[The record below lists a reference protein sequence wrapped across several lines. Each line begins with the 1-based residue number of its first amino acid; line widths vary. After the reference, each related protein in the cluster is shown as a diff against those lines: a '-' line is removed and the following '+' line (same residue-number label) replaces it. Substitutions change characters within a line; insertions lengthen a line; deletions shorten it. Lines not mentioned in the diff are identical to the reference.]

1 VNGYRSVRVACV
13 GLLALGLLVAGSAS
27 SSAAG
32 DLHISLAATPPSP
45 VAGGAAFT
53 VSADVSNNSG
63 TDVNSYIADIVLP
76 SGISFVSSNDG
87 CAPDSGDAQMIVCPR
102 GATPD
107 GTGDSFAFAA
117 IAASSAAGPAT
128 ITPSVVG
135 MDPATVTGSG
145 DGLSLTVDGQA
156 DLASSISA
164 PGGDQIAGD
173 PAGFDYAVSVK
184 NNGPSDNTGG
194 YTVTGTLPAGVS
206 FVSGTGCATATGG
219 FTCSDTAL
227 AAGATKTFTVHVTA
241 ASSTAP
247 GTPNAHVAVV
257 SNGTSDPNSAND
269 AADTSPDVSI
279 ITRADLAPTITA
291 PVGDQIAGDPA
302 GLDYAVSV
310 TNNGLSDNTGGYTVT
325 GTLPAGVSFVSG
337 TGCATATG
345 GFTCSDT
352 GLAAGAT
359 KTFTVHVTVASS
371 TPPGSPNAHVAV
383 VSNGTADPTSANDA
397 ADTNPD
403 VSIITQAD
411 LASSISAPG
420 GSQIAGDPAGF
431 DYAVSVKNNGLS
443 DNTGGYTVTGTL
455 PSGVSFASGTGCVT
469 ATGGFTCSDTG
480 LAAGATK
487 TFTVHVAVASS
498 TPAGSPNA
506 HVSVASTGTTDPN
519 AANNDADTNPDV
531 TIITRADLQA
541 SISAPGGSQIAG
553 DPAGFNYTVQVKNNG
568 FSDNTGG
575 YTVTGTLP
583 SGVSFASGTG
593 CVTATGGFTC
603 SNATGLV
610 SGATDTYTV
619 HVTVAA
625 STPDGT
631 PNAHVSV
638 ASTGTTDPSAANNDA
653 DTSPDVTIIT
663 RADLVIT
670 GSGDSASAAPSV
682 IFANA
687 TPGQNTVSFS
697 VTFHNAGLSDGRHS
711 TLKFDPSLSTHLGS
725 AEWCLVT
732 LTDPCGASS
741 TFTAYN
747 ATNGVDVGQLKPHD
761 IATVMFHA
769 HALAADRNGPF
780 NVAQGFRVSV
790 PGPTTDPD
798 LTNNARSANS
808 IEIDTVP
815 SPVRNVQAVPGNG
828 NAIVTWEPPSNTGG
842 GSQTISQ
849 YKVTVTP
856 TGGGSPITVPA
867 SAPRVLCP
875 NGVNTDCYRLNISPL
890 TNNTNYTIAV
900 QAQNSVGLSDV
911 HDGVNPDASATAR
924 PSVNAS
930 AAIVPTNTTST
941 LSTCT
946 TATPQQPTCVQYLIP
961 SGTGGVFGALGGPAV
976 ALPNGFCG
984 GAPCVSNTGSQNFG
998 SLAGYNDPKKPL
1010 VLDIKW
1016 DASTIG
1022 SNINRSPSCGSGKT
1036 TLNCYP
1042 NDIPI
1047 FYEISFTLLNF
1058 PTFGATPLN
1067 LGNVRHF
1074 CADPVSQGGAGN
1086 KAWARPKPATGGLP
1100 QFNGYTDS
1108 AGSACISHFDVLN
1121 GKPGPGRPGDKGDVE
1136 LFINLTSDSDSLS
1149 GHH

>member
-1 VNGYRSVRVACV
+1 VRIACV
-13 GLLALGLLVAGSAS
+13 GLFALGLLVAGSAT

-32 DLHISLAATPPSP
+32 DLHISLAVTPSSP

-63 TDVNSYIADIVLP
+63 TAVNSYTANIVLP
-76 SGISFVSSNDG
+76 GGISFVSSSDG
-87 CAPDSGDAQMIVCPR
+87 CAPLSGDGQTVVCPR
-102 GATPD
+102 GAIAD

-117 IAASSAAGPAT
+117 IAAPSAAGPAT
-128 ITPSVVG
+128 ITPSFG
-135 MDPATVTGSG
+135 SIDPNTVTGSG

-156 DLASSISA
+156 DLVASISA
-164 PGGDQIAGD
+164 PAGDQIAGD
-173 PAGFDYAVSVK
+173 PAGFDYAVSVT

-194 YTVTGTLPAGVS
+194 YTVTGALPAGVSFASGAGCANATGGFTCSNGTGLAAGGTDNYTVHVTASSSTAPGSPNVHVVVASGGTADPAPGNNGADTSPDVSIITRADLAPSISAPTGDQIAGDTAGFDYAVSVHNGGLSDNTGGDTVTGTLPAGVS
-206 FVSGTGCATATGG
+206 FVSGTGCAAATGG
-219 FTCSDTAL
+219 FKCSNGTGL
-227 AAGATKTFTVHVTA
+227 AASGTDGYTVHVKA

-257 SNGTSDPNSAND
+257 SNGTTDPNSAND
-269 AADTSPDVSI
+269 GADTIPDVSI
-279 ITRADLAPTITA
+279 ITQADLVPSISAPA
-291 PVGDQIAGDPA
+291 GDQIAGDPA
-302 GLDYAVSV
+302 GCVYAVSV

-337 TGCATATG
+337 TGCGTATG

-359 KTFTVHVTVASS
+359 KTFTVHVT
-371 TPPGSPNAHVAV
+371 
-383 VSNGTADPTSANDA
+383 
-397 ADTNPD
+397 
-403 VSIITQAD
+403 
-411 LASSISAPG
+411 
-420 GSQIAGDPAGF
+420 
-431 DYAVSVKNNGLS
+431 
-443 DNTGGYTVTGTL
+443 
-455 PSGVSFASGTGCVT
+455 
-469 ATGGFTCSDTG
+469 
-480 LAAGATK
+480 
-487 TFTVHVAVASS
+487 VASS

-541 SISAPGGSQIAG
+541 SMTAPGGSQIAG
-553 DPAGFNYTVQVKNNG
+553 DPAGFNYTVQVKNDG

-583 SGVSFASGTG
+583 SGVNFASGTG

-638 ASTGTTDPSAANNDA
+638 ASTGTTDPNAANNAA

-663 RADLVIT
+663 QADLVIT
-670 GSGDSASAAPSV
+670 GNGDSASAAPSV

-761 IATVMFHA
+761 MATVIFHA

-808 IEIDTVP
+808 IEVDTVP

-828 NAIVTWEPPSNTGG
+828 NAIVTWQPPSNTGG

-856 TGGGSPITVPA
+856 TAGGSPIAVLA
-867 SAPRVLCP
+867 SAPQVLCP

-890 TNNTNYTIAV
+890 TNNTNYTITV

-930 AAIVPTNTTST
+930 AAIVQTNTTTT

-984 GAPCVSNTGSQNFG
+984 GTPCVTNTGSQNIG

-1022 SNINRSPSCGSGKT
+1022 SNINKSPSCGSGKT

-1086 KAWARPKPATGGLP
+1086 RAWARPKPATGGLP

-1108 AGSACISHFDVLN
+1108 AGSACISHIDVLT